1 MTMAA
6 SPMKFTCLLL
16 LLLFTGASLNSAHA
30 HPTVEADTFSSERIA
45 VDGDGMVTTSI
56 KKIGGRKVVRAHNI
70 KRPEIKGNVAQGGTS
85 RISSANDQVA
95 GKYGYEGEVMDI
107 GNKRNGGRFPEGV
120 KESGFVAFNADYH
133 EPRHHP
139 PKNN

>member
-6 SPMKFTCLLL
+6 LPIKFTCLLL
-16 LLLFTGASLNSAHA
+16 FLLFISAWFSSANA
-30 HPTVEADTFSSERIA
+30 HPTAVEVDNSSSERIA
-45 VDGDGMVTTSI
+45 VDGDGMATTSI
-56 KKIGGRKVVRAHNI
+56 EMIGGRKALGAHSI
-70 KRPEIKGNVAQGGTS
+70 KRPDIKGNAAVPAGT
-85 RISSANDQVA
+85 SSANDRVA
-95 GKYGYEGEVMDI
+95 GKYGYEREVMDI
-107 GNKRNGGRFPEGV
+107 GNKRNGGRFSEEM

>member
-1 MTMAA
+1 MKMAA
-6 SPMKFTCLLL
+6 SPVKFTCLLL
-16 LLLFTGASLNSAHA
+16 LLLFTSAWLNSARA
-30 HPTVEADTFSSERIA
+30 HPTVEVDTFSSERII

-56 KKIGGRKVVRAHNI
+56 KKIGGRKMVRAHNI
-70 KRPEIKGNVAQGGTS
+70 KSNVAHGGTS
-85 RISSANDQVA
+85 RISSANDQVV
-95 GKYGYEGEVMDI
+95 GKYGYEREVMDI

>member
-1 MTMAA
+1 MLAA
-6 SPMKFTCLLL
+6 LTAVYRCIAQQCTCPSKYIYCPPFTVLGAFHVNCLQI
-16 LLLFTGASLNSAHA
+16 T
-30 HPTVEADTFSSERIA
+30 

-70 KRPEIKGNVAQGGTS
+70 KRPEIKGNVAHGGTS

-95 GKYGYEGEVMDI
+95 GKYGHEGEVMDI